1 MSITDKSTISM
12 VNKKENYGFASEM
25 ACKSG
30 RHWMTMFTPTYQR
43 ATTMPR
49 LYQSLL
55 SLRKFNRGG

>member
-1 MSITDKSTISM
+1 M